1 MSTELKALC
10 EKKTIDGIISV
21 KGQIY
26 VLQKK
31 KYWVFDSKK
40 KIGKP
45 LGDCIEINKEV
56 DKKWKGIDVTKGSFS
71 VYKNQI
77 VVIDKHKWTVL
88 KTDGKINSTGNVNGE
103 VNNKLVTTELFS
115 ESVIT
120 ESIETTVSEE
130 TLPISKEVSELS
142 FDCSETYLFIF

>member
-1 MSTELKALC
+1 MQGLC
-10 EKKTIDGIISV
+10 DKKTIDGIIEV
-21 KGQIY
+21 KDQIY
-26 VLQKK
+26 VFHEK

-40 KIGKP
+40 KVGKP
-45 LGDCIEINKEV
+45 LGECIEGNKEV
-56 DKKWKGIDVTKGSFS
+56 EKKWKGIDVTKGSFS

-88 KTDGKINSTGNVNGE
+88 KTDGKINSTGNVYEE
-103 VNNKLVTTELFS
+103 VNNKLVTTELVE

-130 TLPISKEVSELS
+130 TLPISEEVSELY
-142 FDCSETYLFIF
+142 FDCSETRLLIF